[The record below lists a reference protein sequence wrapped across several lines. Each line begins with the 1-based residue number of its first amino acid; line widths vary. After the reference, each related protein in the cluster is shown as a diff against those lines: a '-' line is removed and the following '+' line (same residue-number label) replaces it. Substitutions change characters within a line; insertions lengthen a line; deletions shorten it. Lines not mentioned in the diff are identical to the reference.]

1 MQKLNKLIFSV
12 GLSVCVFLFTIILV
26 GCSVEGDVN
35 INNNSTGNGSVE
47 NNELNGS
54 NAQNDQ
60 SSTFVSGEGSGSSNV
75 ASIQSGDVVINI
87 GDVIGGTDAGSSS
100 NKVNTVTSNS
110 SSSTSSKPNSS
121 TVSKPSS
128 SASQKPTTSKKP
140 NDEGWTGDYPIPKY

>member
-121 TVSKPSS
+121 
-128 SASQKPTTSKKP
+128 ASQKPTTSKKP
-140 NDEGWTGDYPIPKY
+140 NDDGWTGDYPIPK

>member
-100 NKVNTVTSNS
+100 NKVNTVTSKPGS
-110 SSSTSSKPNSS
+110 S
-121 TVSKPSS
+121 VS
-128 SASQKPTTSKKP
+128 
-140 NDEGWTGDYPIPKY
+140 

>member
-100 NKVNTVTSNS
+100 NKVNTVTSKPGS
-110 SSSTSSKPNSS
+110 SVS
-121 TVSKPSS
+121 SKPSS

-140 NDEGWTGDYPIPKY
+140 NDDGWTGDYPIPK